1 MAKPTQVM
9 REQRNKIE
17 EIDQTLA
24 RAAGGKRNT
33 MMVQT
38 AGSLSDL
45 ADQPPLIALSLLTIG
60 AGLFSE
66 SRPLSRVGVRM
77 LLSHLLATQ
86 AKSFVKH
93 RIDRTRPFVMLDGG
107 SYHGRKGES
116 PAKQENSF
124 PSGHTAGAVAV
135 ARAITREFP
144 ESAAASYGAASMAAV
159 LQLPRAAHFASDVI
173 VGALIG
179 IASEAV
185 VALIMPVAEQS
196 GT

>member
-1 MAKPTQVM
+1 MAKPKKIIRQ
-9 REQRNKIE
+9 QRKKIE
-17 EIDQTLA
+17 RVDRKVA
-24 RAAGGKRNT
+24 RAVGSKRKNL
-33 MMVQT
+33 VVRA

-66 SRPLSRVGVRM
+66 SRPLSRTGVRM
-77 LLSHLLATQ
+77 LLSHLVATQ
-86 AKSFVKH
+86 AKSMIKH

-107 SYHGRKGES
+107 SYHGRKGEN

-135 ARAITREFP
+135 ARAIAREFP
-144 ESAAASYGAASMAAV
+144 DGAATSYGSAGMAAV

-173 VGALIG
+173 VGAMIG

-185 VALIMPVAEQS
+185 VALIMPAAE
-196 GT
+196 GNDT